1 VVTVLSSKA
10 PYEVFKRTDSA
21 NWWMRFSLRQQG
33 QIRLPLKTPD
43 HEEALRKA
51 GTEYQRAVFQAEHD
65 LLPGKMSFDKVA
77 LGFLDSIKAD
87 LTNKKAHATWVSH
100 KGVIDRY
107 LIPYFGKSPIAGLTE
122 PRLYAFVDWRRTFWT
137 KGPGKDLKFIQYER
151 GGRKLMTPA
160 RHEEPK
166 LSTLRR
172 EAVTLRAV
180 FNFAARKGLINRG
193 AIPKLSLE
201 KEETNKRPSF
211 TNAEISTLLA
221 MAEQRIAEMSDHP
234 KLRYERVVLFCFV
247 AIAVDTGM
255 RPTELY
261 NLNWANIVGFAEER
275 TKPLAQR
282 RIRIQAYGKGFQPRE
297 LVPNVGAFGAFENL
311 WELYVQQHEKAP
323 ADDDAVFRNI
333 EGERLG
339 SIKNSLNQLLDAAK
353 LKQDAFGRARTAY
366 SFRHTYASNQIRKG
380 TDVYTL
386 AINMRTSVR
395 MIETY
400 YSDVLPT
407 DLAKQLEGSFD

>member
-1 VVTVLSSKA
+1 VVTVLSAKT
-10 PYEVFKRTDSA
+10 PYEVFQRADSA
-21 NWWMRFSLRQQG
+21 NWWMRFSLPGQG
-33 QIRLPLKTPD
+33 QIRVGLKTRDPD
-43 HEEALRKA
+43 EAAKKA
-51 GTEYQRAVFQAEHD
+51 ATEYQRAVFQAEHN

-77 LGFLDSIKAD
+77 MRFLDSIYAAHEQ
-87 LTNKKAHATWVSH
+87 KKAHATYISH

-107 LIPYFGKSPIAGLTE
+107 LIPHFGKTPIAAITE
-122 PRLYAFVDWRRTFWT
+122 PKLYSYIEWRRAFWT
-137 KGPGKDLKFIQYER
+137 SGPGKSLKHIEYER
-151 GGRKLMTPA
+151 GGRKLFTPA

-180 FNFAARKGLINRG
+180 FNFAARNGFIGRG
-193 AIPKLSLE
+193 AIPQLSLA
-201 KEETNKRPSF
+201 KEQSNKRPSF
-211 TNAEISTLLA
+211 TNDEISALLLK
-221 MAEQRIAEMSDHP
+221 AEERIAKIGDHP
-234 KLRYERVVLFCFV
+234 KLRFERVVLFCFV

-261 NLNWANIVGFAEER
+261 NLNWANVVGFDKERKKPIAE
-275 TKPLAQR
+275 R

-311 WELYVQQHEKAP
+311 WDLHARKHSWPPRPEDPVFCN
-323 ADDDAVFRNI
+323 AD
-333 EGERLG
+333 GGRLG
-339 SIKNSLNQLLDAAK
+339 SIKNSLNMLLGAAN
-353 LKQDAFGRARTAY
+353 LKADSFGRVRTAY
-366 SFRHTYASNQIRKG
+366 SFRHTYATNQIRKG

-400 YSDVLPT
+400 YSDVLPS
-407 DLAKQLEGSFD
+407 DLAKQLEGGFD